1 MNNFSTKKNQHLC
14 AGSPCSDIILL
25 SQLLTIGLY
34 NMFVPIIRI
43 LLVSVQSST
52 VLVLSSVHIHKSV
65 SLLISVEPAEKICVR
80 PCAVCQDTTAI
91 ITRFLELLYVMFQV
105 IYPVRIMDLPI
116 LKLVKWGGPFS
127 DMTIGRSYLDVICLQ
142 HMRSPIGSMVQ
153 SQSVVGRNSFAGF
166 L

>member
-1 MNNFSTKKNQHLC
+1 MHNFSTKKNQHLC

-25 SQLLTIGLY
+25 SQFLTIGLY

-52 VLVLSSVHIHKSV
+52 VLVLFSVHIHKSV

-116 LKLVKWGGPFS
+116 LELVKCTK
-127 DMTIGRSYLDVICLQ
+127 TILRYYD
-142 HMRSPIGSMVQ
+142 RK
-153 SQSVVGRNSFAGF
+153 VVS
-166 L
+166 

>member
-1 MNNFSTKKNQHLC
+1 MHNFSTKKNQHSN
-14 AGSPCSDIILL
+14 AGSPCYDIILL

-52 VLVLSSVHIHKSV
+52 VLVLFSVHIHKSV

-80 PCAVCQDTTAI
+80 PCAVCQDTAAI

-105 IYPVRIMDLPI
+105 IYLYGSWISPSSNLSNAPR
-116 LKLVKWGGPFS
+116 PFS
-127 DMTIGRSYLDVICLQ
+127 DITIGRSYLEVICLQ